1 MTKGRMEAFS
11 DGVLAIIIT
20 IMVLE
25 MKVPH
30 GSEWSDLKPI
40 LPVFISYLL
49 SFVNV
54 AIYWNNHHHMLHAAH
69 KISGTVLW
77 TNVHLLFWLSLF
89 PFVTGWMGEN
99 NFDTRPVALYG
110 VISLMA
116 GVAYYFLAHCLTDLH
131 GRNSEFAKALGS
143 DTKGKL
149 SVVIYAIG
157 VGLSFIEPYVGLGLY
172 FLVTL
177 MWFIP
182 DKRFE
187 ANEVS

>member
-1 MTKGRMEAFS
+1 MEAFS

>member
-1 MTKGRMEAFS
+1 M
-11 DGVLAIIIT
+11 
-20 IMVLE
+20 
-25 MKVPH
+25 
-30 GSEWSDLKPI
+30 

-69 KISGTVLW
+69 RINGTVLW
-77 TNVHLLFWLSLF
+77 TNTHLLFWLSLF

-99 NFDTRPVALYG
+99 NFTTRPVALYG

-116 GVAYYFLAHCLTDLH
+116 GVAYFVLAQSLTTLH
-131 GRNSEFAKALGS
+131 GRNSEFANALGS

-149 SVVIYAIG
+149 SVIIYALGI
-157 VGLSFIEPYVGLGLY
+157 GLSFLEPFIGLVLY
-172 FLVTL
+172 FLVAL
-177 MWFIP
+177 MWFVP

-187 ANEVS
+187 GKEPSER